1 MVTGLG
7 SVRAYGEGGEGDFGV
22 SVTEYGDEDYTRHH
36 RMEEEDRLRGRSFSF
51 APGLEIICSVD
62 DVNVTINGRPVGKT
76 PWESSSTA
84 PGVYRVGLRRRG
96 FTPRELRVD
105 VFSDR
110 RVVVEVEMLPSTGR
124 IRLSGVP
131 GNAVIRFNRKRF
143 AGDVLEVIAG
153 TGVLIIHAFGWEA
166 VESAVEVRAGEELVW
181 HYPGAPVPFGLGA
194 VSVSP
199 GRLPVGDAGGFRI
212 GWRAD
217 APGRGELVIRDPDGR
232 AVHSEALEFGSAAG
246 YVRWVPE
253 GGLGLVEGDYLVEV
267 RGRGRGRPEGDGGG
281 LNGGGA
287 AGNGEGG
294 LNGDGAA
301 GGDGGG
307 LNGGGAAGNGEG
319 GLNGDG
325 AAGGDGLETDGAGL
339 KGDGAAGTAAAVG
352 GFRIDNRFSR
362 SPVPF
367 DFSGAAMLPPGSGAG
382 AVGVSLNVGAEVP
395 LGMAFLY
402 SPAARIELRSGF
414 RMRFRTAGPA
424 GNHPKNKDQ
433 NQKPRGAGG
442 GYAPANSVGI
452 GASLGVSWRIT
463 RYSGL
468 FAANLQVGVS
478 YEGWSGDF
486 KVMPRVWD
494 SRDAAGMHAALPM
507 ELNPGRWRFMLT
519 PRADV
524 MPLGSSSVRRR
535 IGGPLRAA
543 GGLEAG
549 IFYDGRSF
557 LIGILSALQSPDV
570 PGGFFDWGL
579 SAGLRGR
586 IDMSGGRSYIGLRAD
601 LGFYGGPPTVSM
613 GVEVGIL

>member
-7 SVRAYGEGGEGDFGV
+7 GVRAYGEGGEGGRYGEGGEGGRYGEGDFGV

-143 AGDVLEVIAG
+143 SGDVLEVIAG
-153 TGVLIIHAFGWEA
+153 TGVLIIHAFGWET
-166 VESAVEVRAGEELVW
+166 VESAVEVRAGEELLW

-232 AVHSEALEFGSAAG
+232 AVHSEVLEFGSAAG

-267 RGRGRGRPEGDGGG
+267 RGRGRAEGDGG
-281 LNGGGA
+281 
-287 AGNGEGG
+287 
-294 LNGDGAA
+294 
-301 GGDGGG
+301 
-307 LNGGGAAGNGEG
+307 
-319 GLNGDG
+319 
-325 AAGGDGLETDGAGL
+325 GL

-433 NQKPRGAGG
+433 NARGAGG

-486 KVMPRVWD
+486 KVMPRVRD

-549 IFYDGRSF
+549 IFYDGPSF